1 MWYHTIKISYDNY
14 SMCSVTYKKLLCLYQ
29 WNHLN
34 NTTFVIG
41 NCIII
46 SGSVPLFSTNFLHV
60 HAIIASSVRCL
71 FVGSAYRMT
80 KIKRIIYIFLI
91 YKKKK
96 MWYQNLD
103 ERLATNF
110 WTVFIRKCISGIPFI
125 MINTKRF

>member
-1 MWYHTIKISYDNY
+1 MWNLDNPFSMKNNFVYLKCMCCHTIKISYDNY

-29 WNHLN
+29 RNHLN

-41 NCIII
+41 NCMII

-91 YKKKK
+91 YIKKEDVVSKS
-96 MWYQNLD
+96 
-103 ERLATNF
+103 R
-110 WTVFIRKCISGIPFI
+110 
-125 MINTKRF
+125 